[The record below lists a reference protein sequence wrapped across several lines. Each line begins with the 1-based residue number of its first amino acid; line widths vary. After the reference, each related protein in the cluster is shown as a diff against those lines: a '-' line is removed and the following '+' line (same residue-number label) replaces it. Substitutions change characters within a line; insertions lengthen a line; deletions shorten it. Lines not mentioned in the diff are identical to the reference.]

1 MKIKTNQKNEAARNA
16 LRNVLIQKIDAALEA
31 NAPDM
36 EYVDLCTKLLDAL
49 EQGSCQPRGR
59 RMRQELARIAQE
71 IDYIPQAHT
80 MVLTKPMTVR
90 RVLVGAA
97 AVVLCLLLLPISVM
111 LLRGGNPTL
120 SGQETT
126 EASSVTAET
135 AEPAVTAGCVTFLR
149 GNRVA
154 QYDSLADCLDLEMP
168 EVYYPAE
175 FPADMQPE
183 SVTVTDAE
191 DGIHTEIRFRDSR
204 YSITIRPWTLSWKD
218 TAMKNGC
225 QEIAVRSIMGS
236 DAYWTMRAFRKSDD
250 DGFYL
255 KVHTDSNDPNIYEFR
270 VADEETAYS
279 LLVSMRRADTDHIH
293 AWNYEIVNDILD
305 GKNKKV
311 IQKYCSLCPFG
322 NRPVQILN
330 ADIEQKEFQ
339 IAAMEKEV
347 AAAQERMKLMTES
360 LESAADDQDKTN
372 ISKNIAFME
381 EELSELEEKIQFLKD
396 AIQAEIAEREY
407 IFSHFIEFAEESRD
421 G

>member
-80 MVLTKPMTVR
+80 MVQTKPMSVR

-135 AEPAVTAGCVTFLR
+135 AGGVTFLR
-149 GNRVA
+149 GNRVS
-154 QYDSLADCLDLEMP
+154 QYDSLADCLDQEMS

-204 YSITIRPWTLSWKD
+204 YSISIRPWTLSWKD

-225 QEIAVRSIMGS
+225 QEIDAGSIMGN
-236 DAYWTMRAFRKSDD
+236 DAYWTMCAFRKSDD

-255 KVHTDSNDPNIYEFR
+255 TVHTDSNEPNVYEFR

-293 AWNYEIVNDILD
+293 ALHSQMHIVKED
-305 GKNKKV
+305 GKLVEKVQKFCPLCPSDDRTEMSTEAEMKKKV
-311 IQKYCSLCPFG
+311 LELASM
-322 NRPVQILN
+322 
-330 ADIEQKEFQ
+330 IEQKEFQ

-347 AAAQERMKLMTES
+347 AAELERMKLMTES
-360 LESAADDQDKTN
+360 LESAADDQEKTD
-372 ISKNIAFME
+372 ISNKIAFME
-381 EELSELEEKIQFLKD
+381 EKVSELEKKIQFLKE
-396 AIQAEIAEREY
+396 AMQAEIAVRESILSQY
-407 IFSHFIEFAEESRD
+407 TPK
-421 G
+421 